1 MSADRLANN
10 PTRLILRVHGTP
22 APKIVGQFIQLTGAE
37 LVAATIIYGA
47 APEANGRRDG
57 GGADGVQL
65 TFKGVGPDVSPD
77 ALDLFPSR
85 AQVIGRDITETYKNR
100 PSR

>member
-1 MSADRLANN
+1 MSVDRRTIN
-10 PTRLILRVHGTP
+10 PVRLILRVHGTP
-22 APKIVGQFIQLTGAE
+22 TPETVGQFIQLTGAE

-57 GGADGVQL
+57 GGTDGVQL
-65 TFKGVGPDVSPD
+65 TFKGIGYDVSPE

-100 PSR
+100 PNR